1 VCRWRDV
8 EAWGVRMEGCRGV
21 GCAYGGMYV
30 EVWGVH
36 MEGCR
41 GVGCAYGWM

>member
-1 VCRWRDV
+1 VCKWRDV

-21 GCAYGGMYV
+21 G
-30 EVWGVH
+30 VH

-41 GVGCAYGWM
+41 GVGCAYGGMYIEV